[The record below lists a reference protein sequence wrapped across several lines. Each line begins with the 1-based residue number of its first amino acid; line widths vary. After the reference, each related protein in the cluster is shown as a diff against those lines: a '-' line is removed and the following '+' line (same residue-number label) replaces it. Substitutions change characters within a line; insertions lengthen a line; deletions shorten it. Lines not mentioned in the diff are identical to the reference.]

1 MIFTTVI
8 RRICFLL
15 FSLHYSPMRYTPL
28 MRYIPLMRSIR
39 NTVQAI
45 NKRIFSFISNSPP
58 QMNILN
64 VTILIC
70 IKNIPISIFIYSIAP
85 SRTIKMSHIKMAPTT
100 CQSFIFFTNFL
111 CNFNSIVIHKN
122 NTVSGGL

>member
-8 RRICFLL
+8 KRICFFLL
-15 FSLHYSPMRYTPL
+15 FSLHSPL
-28 MRYIPLMRSIR
+28 MRYTPLMRSIR

-45 NKRIFSFISNSPP
+45 NKRVFSFISNSPP

-100 CQSFIFFTNFL
+100 CQSFIFFTNFP
-111 CNFNSIVIHKN
+111 CNFNNIVIHMN